1 MVPCFLKTLG
11 VGKFGRA
18 TFSTWSLLNLL
29 LFGTSGFVFLIE
41 LGCTLVTAVGSQWL
55 LVREASQIRSDG
67 SAHSLLKL
75 EKSFKH
81 RMK

>member
-11 VGKFGRA
+11 VGKFERA

-41 LGCTLVTAVGSQWL
+41 LGCTLVTAVGS
-55 LVREASQIRSDG
+55 V
-67 SAHSLLKL
+67 
-75 EKSFKH
+75 
-81 RMK
+81 